1 MEGKTPTDVR
11 WTRRDF
17 VRNGMLAAG
26 GACCCSTPAPAAVGG
41 TPRLTSEAEILAQVN
56 PARPLRGGLVPRDLS
71 RRLGT
76 AHVAGRYHFTEK
88 PFLIE
93 GAERVHSLGLGGI
106 KLWFGNVERGY
117 SFNSEWNLPAAYTFK
132 DLAQHPYF
140 VAAFDLPFA
149 VIALE
154 VYAAQPPQTAGR
166 GAIDLLDPKYDCS
179 VDETQIYELARHLL
193 QTYRD
198 RDVTFLLQNWEGDWL
213 FRGSAK
219 DGWMRGEYP
228 KLEQRVAGFCR
239 WFAARQR
246 GVERARAE
254 VTGSRCRVF
263 HAVEVNR
270 VFDLLKGIPT
280 VTTHV
285 LPHLRP
291 DLISWSC
298 YDGLNTGAK
307 RAEKSAV
314 GIWQGL
320 DLIQHYA
327 RTTQQDFA
335 GRPAVYI
342 GEFGFPENVTTPASA
357 VEMLDGAL
365 GAMFARQIPYLLYWE
380 IFCNERKDGARP
392 RPVASEKAEEL
403 RGFWLVRPDG
413 SLGGVGEYFTRLLA
427 HAGQRFPAK

>member
-1 MEGKTPTDVR
+1 METGTGRKPLG
-11 WTRRDF
+11 TRREF
-17 VRNGMLAAG
+17 ARSVAGFAAAGMLGRASVNA
-26 GACCCSTPAPAAVGG
+26 AAVSM
-41 TPRLTSEAEILAQVN
+41 PSPMPEQDILARVN
-56 PARPLRGGLVPRDLS
+56 PVRPLRGGTIPADLA

-76 AHVAGRYHFTEK
+76 AHVGGRYHFTSK

-93 GAERVHSLGLGGI
+93 GAERVHQLGLGGI
-106 KLWFGNVERGY
+106 KLWFSNVERGY
-117 SFNSEWNLPAAYTFK
+117 SFNSEWSLPETYTFTE
-132 DLAQHPYF
+132 LARHPYF
-140 VAAFDLPFA
+140 AAAFALPFS

-154 VYAAQPPQTAGR
+154 IFAARRTGGPVDLIDPDFD
-166 GAIDLLDPKYDCS
+166 AIA
-179 VDETQIYELARHLL
+179 DETQIYDLTRHLL
-193 QTYRD
+193 GTYRE
-198 RDVTFLLQNWEGDWL
+198 RDVTFLLQNWEGDWM
-213 FRGSAK
+213 FRGSARE
-219 DGWMRGEYP
+219 GWMRGEYP
-228 KLEQRVAGFCR
+228 KLEQRVAGFSR
-239 WFAARQR
+239 WFGARQR

-254 VTGSRCRVF
+254 VADTRCRVF

-285 LPHLRP
+285 LPHIRP

-335 GRPAVYI
+335 RRPAVYI

-357 VEMLDGAL
+357 VDMMDGAL
-365 GAMFARQIPYLLYWE
+365 GAMLARQIPYLLYWE
-380 IFCNERKDGARP
+380 IFCNERKDGTRLK
-392 RPVASEKAEEL
+392 PVGSEKAEEL

-413 SLGGVGEYFTRLLA
+413 SLGGIGEYFTRLLV
-427 HAGQRFPAK
+427 HAGRGFPKK